1 MKTIATQ
8 IVTPSIEGAISAGQL
23 FARSEID
30 ATESLEVFARTLG
43 TKPTFEHWTNCRVSW
58 INAYVGVKPQAKG
71 NSADKAFGRFKARLN
86 ESFGIEAPK
95 AKSEG
100 ATKKASERAKKA
112 LEIEENYSKYSDSD
126 ITGMLQKAYES
137 QAQNPLKKY
146 PLLGELQ
153 QVAKT
158 RTKAQNELNRD
169 ALKIARERLHALAKA
184 CTDSALIDQASDLL
198 ES

>member
-8 IVTPSIEGAISAGQL
+8 IVTTSIEGAISSGQL

-30 ATESLEVFARTLG
+30 ATESLEIFARTIG
-43 TKPTFEHWTNCRVSW
+43 TEPAFEHWNNCRTNWV
-58 INAYVGVKPQAKG
+58 NAYVEVKPQAKG
-71 NSADKAFGRFKARLN
+71 NSADKAFGRFKARLTD
-86 ESFGIEAPK
+86 SFGIDAPK

-100 ATKKASERAKKA
+100 ATKKATERATKA
-112 LEIEENYSKYSDSD
+112 LALEENYSKYSDSD

-198 ES
+198 ET

>member
-8 IVTPSIEGAISAGQL
+8 IVTTSIEGAISSGQL

-43 TKPTFEHWTNCRVSW
+43 TEPTFEHWTNCRTNWV
-58 INAYVGVKPQAKG
+58 NAYVGVKPQAKG

-100 ATKKASERAKKA
+100 ATKKATERATKA
-112 LEIEENYSKYSDSD
+112 LALEENYSKYSDSD

-198 ES
+198 ET